1 MLLLKRMAL
10 NKTNFNMKR
19 IVIMGATSGIGLR
32 VAVKFALRGYKVGVA
47 GRNTKVLEAFKKRF
61 PENVEYETVD
71 ITRADAPAK
80 LNALIDKLGGMDTY
94 FHASG
99 IGYSNPLLV
108 PAAETATI
116 KTNVEGFTRMID
128 AAYAYFRDNGIHGH
142 IAAISSVAGT
152 RGIGQLAAYSSAKKY
167 NQAYLEALDQ
177 LARSQKLDIKFTDLR
192 PGWISTPLISRDIKY
207 PCTMTTAYAAN
218 RIIES
223 LDAPWRVNYIDW
235 RWALISG
242 IMKLVPPCLWVR
254 LDIPIKNMA
263 TPRE

>member
-1 MLLLKRMAL
+1 
-10 NKTNFNMKR
+10 MKR

-47 GRNTKVLEAFKKRF
+47 GRNAKALEALKRRF
-61 PENVEYETVD
+61 PENVEHETID
-71 ITRADAPAK
+71 ITHADAPAR
-80 LNALIDKLGGMDTY
+80 LNALIDRLGGMDTY

-99 IGYSNPLLV
+99 IGYSNPQLE
-108 PAAETATI
+108 PRAEISTV

-128 AAYAYFRDNGIHGH
+128 AAYAYFRDNRRPGH

-152 RGIGQLAAYSSAKKY
+152 RSIGQLAAYSSAKKY
-167 NQAYLEALDQ
+167 NQTYLEALDQ
-177 LARSQKLDIKFTDLR
+177 LARSQGLEIKFTDLR
-192 PGWISTPLISRDIKY
+192 PGWISTPLISPDIKY

-235 RWALISG
+235 RWAVIAG

-263 TPRE
+263 TPRKQDATRP